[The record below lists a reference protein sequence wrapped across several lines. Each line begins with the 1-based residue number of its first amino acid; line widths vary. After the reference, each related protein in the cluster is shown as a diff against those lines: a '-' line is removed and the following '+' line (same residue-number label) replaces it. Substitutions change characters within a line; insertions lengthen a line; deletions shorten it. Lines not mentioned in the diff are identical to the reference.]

1 MSRRTRAQSQT
12 ASGNSKAQ
20 LIAAY
25 NELGKELSDTRLR
38 VIGNYN
44 IGRIIGEGSYGK
56 VRLGTHRLTGTRVA
70 LKQIPKSV
78 SAQLTREIHHHRQL
92 HHSNIVQLYEVI
104 ATETSIWLVTEL
116 CTGGE
121 LFDYLVEKGRIDEH
135 EARLLF
141 GQLCLAVAYCH
152 DQGVVHRD
160 LKLENVLLDD
170 RTQIKLSDFGFTREF
185 ERGTLL
191 ETFCGTTGYASPEM
205 LQGQKYLGQEVDIWS
220 LGIIL
225 YTLLVGAL
233 PFDDDD
239 EEETKRKIIASTY
252 EIPEWM
258 SSEARELL
266 EGILVQEPSKRLS
279 LQQILSS
286 SWFSKTMLPM
296 SPPAQSSAMADLSDI
311 EKQSSDMPQLNEV
324 TNNPRSSTPPNRT
337 EGTPGLVEEA
347 RRTKSFDRDS
357 NTSPSRPGIDRR
369 NSAQSIVPPLPTR
382 TPVRT
387 KRRSVSSTISPSNS
401 PKPRPSSALFSAT
414 EQPDFINAMSQQTAV
429 VFSTPQERAMLSS
442 LSALGFD
449 TGQVVHSVLS
459 NACDSAGA
467 LWWILRKKVGE
478 TYPVLEEPNASGL
491 VIADP
496 FLDSSLDDKSKRE
509 VATTNGVDQEQGVST
524 SSDRPTV
531 FLEEVDVT
539 KKRKRHQD
547 AAAPPVESQPK
558 KAVRDVISTPP
569 PDFTIVPA
577 TPVLAE
583 EASKHQGKSSPTRN
597 LSPTRVSTSTSVISS
612 SLHSGSPS
620 ASTPNSSKIYSNK
633 ARSGSISMLQRAT
646 TVLGGAAGLVRKKSE
661 EGGITNSSAGNRDRS
676 NDEPRS
682 SGGSGGRLT
691 KSPPPGKISREAK
704 DRERQNSSESASI
717 ARSASASIPTPATYP
732 GHVKS
737 KSSQTRRAVTEG
749 GRSPSPV
756 VTRDGGKQRNRV
768 SILNTF
774 RGLWDE
780 GWRRKHKIGPNG
792 TPSNSPAGVMVI
804 SPQSSSQGG
813 YFGPDRPGS
822 TLPERPYTPR
832 KRGSM
837 SKARRGHRSH
847 KDKRPSIS
855 SRRSSS
861 INSRRSSVA
870 SMASLVKQGGTLGSV
885 GEYTVYNGAPLT
897 RKISDNSR
905 QSLGTKTPLEE
916 DSFDPSRPGSAFS
929 YSQGASMSTGIGKRG
944 KRHSKSSSTSSGGS
958 LRRHAGPSNRPP
970 SRSGTTSPLPTGHA
984 HRRVG
989 SGSSQTRVVKQYV
1002 KKSSSISKS
1011 LEAAS
1016 EMAPLENEGTKRVR
1030 SGSVSSTRSADS
1042 SVLEADGEFGG
1053 RRATS
1058 PINRSIRS
1066 VMVAQKK
1073 ASTYGSPSNSLGLS
1087 GRSSW
1092 KKSWGQEPPSWAH
1105 RATRQEVIV
1114 EILDPRHQKG
1124 VFRDVFANGG
1134 KSGAPSGTALPDDED
1149 DWSDVED
1156 ELGFAGGLGQLNSAH
1171 NLSTSPSGPNNL
1183 LIDSPLMVFS
1193 GTKAGRRSNRNPMSM
1208 SQFNKTGNSPTQTTV
1223 SSPIVPSVQSPPT
1236 TMEGLGPERNSSR
1249 RQLPGARTNFRS
1261 AAIVEEEEE
1270 EEEE

>member
-258 SSEARELL
+258 SSEARELI

-732 GHVKS
+732 
-737 KSSQTRRAVTEG
+737 
-749 GRSPSPV
+749 
-756 VTRDGGKQRNRV
+756 
-768 SILNTF
+768 
-774 RGLWDE
+774 
-780 GWRRKHKIGPNG
+780 
-792 TPSNSPAGVMVI
+792 
-804 SPQSSSQGG
+804 
-813 YFGPDRPGS
+813 
-822 TLPERPYTPR
+822 
-832 KRGSM
+832 
-837 SKARRGHRSH
+837 
-847 KDKRPSIS
+847 
-855 SRRSSS
+855 
-861 INSRRSSVA
+861 
-870 SMASLVKQGGTLGSV
+870 VKQGGTLGSV